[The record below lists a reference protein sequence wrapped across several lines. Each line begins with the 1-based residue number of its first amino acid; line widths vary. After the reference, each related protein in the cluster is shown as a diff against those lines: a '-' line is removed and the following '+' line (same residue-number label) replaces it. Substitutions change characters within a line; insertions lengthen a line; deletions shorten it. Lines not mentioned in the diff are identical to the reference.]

1 MTWANVVYWLIS
13 ILAAWQETAVCAW
26 IVGAWEWL
34 VPFVRWYWFEIAV
47 LVGVGLLCGMKAV
60 ELWMVRKIGEKHER

>member
-1 MTWANVVYWLIS
+1 MTDILTWL
-13 ILAAWQETAVCAW
+13 TA
-26 IVGAWEWL
+26 
-34 VPFVRWYWFEIAV
+34 FVRWYWFEIAV